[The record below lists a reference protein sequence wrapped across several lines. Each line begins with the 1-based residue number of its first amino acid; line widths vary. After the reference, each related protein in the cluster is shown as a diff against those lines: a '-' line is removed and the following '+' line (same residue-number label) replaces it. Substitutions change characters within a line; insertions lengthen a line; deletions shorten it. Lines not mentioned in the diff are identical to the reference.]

1 MKRVAIC
8 ILTLLPT
15 LALAQDKPKK
25 LTAGAIQIEPIEAGD
40 IVIPAEFRY
49 AIYERLIERVKADGE
64 FKQVLRSGDRTAQ
77 SIPDLVVLHTKIS
90 RFKQGSQTQRELTTV
105 TGGTQSRPHGDGGAE
120 KRRSAFEQRHHGP
133 RSFLRR
139 KSGRDQRSC
148 KADRQSAERK
158 FLATAGLSPP
168 STARTCPV
176 TKFDAFMK

>member
-15 LALAQDKPKK
+15 LAMAQDKPKK

-77 SIPDLVVLHTKIS
+77 GIPDLVVLRTKIS

-105 TGGTQSRPHGDGGAE
+105 TGGTRVDVTATVE
-120 KRRSAFEQRHHGP
+120 
-133 RSFLRR
+133 R
-139 KSGRDQRSC
+139 KSGGVLLNNDITGRVRFFGENLGVTND
-148 KADRQSAERK
+148 
-158 FLATAGLSPP
+158 LAKRIAKVL
-168 STARTCPV
+168 
-176 TKFDAFMK
+176 KENF